1 MGDSREDQE
10 AQIVD
15 LFQQR
20 PNDKMNGSLVV
31 DGGAIKRSLSP
42 ELGEGVELKPAFNYI
57 PSMAGSVLHPILE
70 AHGKGGAGRHRHA
83 VTLYRGAREGFGIKG
98 RPGKGRW

>member
-20 PNDKMNGSLVV
+20 PNDKMKGSLVV